1 VDVLAVTLFFV
12 SMLALF
18 SAIQKS
24 KGREWPTSSQ
34 VPCLLVVNYASSSKQ
49 VRGEAWR
56 QVRNKFNKCEEQE
69 GFSAV
74 VPRASVVRFV

>member
-24 KGREWPTSSQ
+24 KGREGPTSSQ

-49 VRGEAWR
+49 VRGER

-69 GFSAV
+69 GF
-74 VPRASVVRFV
+74 